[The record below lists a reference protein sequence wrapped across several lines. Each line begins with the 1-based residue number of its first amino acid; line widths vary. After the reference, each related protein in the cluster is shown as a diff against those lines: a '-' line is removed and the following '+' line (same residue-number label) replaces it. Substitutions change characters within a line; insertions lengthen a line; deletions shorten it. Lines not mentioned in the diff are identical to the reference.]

1 MGARLFLVLAR
12 NSRRN
17 DLMLLQTLSQNWW
30 LILLRG
36 ICAILFGLLAFAWP
50 GMTLWVLVVLYGV
63 YALVD
68 GVLALVAACSGGN
81 VAPRWWL
88 ILIGILGLAVGCMT
102 FFYPAVTAIVLLV
115 FIAIWSIVQG
125 VFAIA
130 GAIQLRKEIDN
141 EWLLILNGIL
151 SILFGVFVLI
161 SPGAGALAIA
171 WVIGAYAIAFG
182 ILLVGFS
189 MRLRKHRRTAAPAVA

>member
-1 MGARLFLVLAR
+1 ML
-12 NSRRN
+12 
-17 DLMLLQTLSQNWW
+17 LLQTLAQNWW

-36 ICAILFGLLAFAWP
+36 ICAILFGLLAFTWP
-50 GMTLWVLVVLYGV
+50 GMTLWVLVVLYGI
-63 YALVD
+63 YALMD

-88 ILIGILGLAVGCMT
+88 ILIGLLGLAVGCMT
-102 FFYPAVTAIVLLV
+102 FFYPGVTAMVLLM
-115 FIAIWSIVQG
+115 FIGFWSIIQG

-171 WVIGAYAIAFG
+171 WVIGAYAVAFG

-189 MRLRKHRRTAAPAVA
+189 MRLRKHRRAAAPAAA